1 MKHMGPE
8 MHAQPPMIE
17 SRDKRQIQA
26 SLPAALAEVALIDAK
41 TCAATGGMS
50 VSQWHNLVREGA
62 APKPLI
68 RTPRFTRWG
77 LADVRKFFVDLATQS
92 AGEERGQEVVARAQ
106 RASLAAKAKRQQIAS
121 TTVAA

>member
-1 MKHMGPE
+1 MLSQSPGS
-8 MHAQPPMIE
+8 E
-17 SRDKRQIQA
+17 SRGKRPTQA
-26 SLPAALAEVALIDAK
+26 SLPAALAEVALVDAK

-77 LADVRKFFVDLATQS
+77 LADVRQFFVTLAQT
-92 AGEERGQEVVARAQ
+92 GDEERGGEVIERAR
-106 RASLAAKAKRQQIAS
+106 RASAAAKVKRQQNVS
-121 TTVAA
+121 TAAA